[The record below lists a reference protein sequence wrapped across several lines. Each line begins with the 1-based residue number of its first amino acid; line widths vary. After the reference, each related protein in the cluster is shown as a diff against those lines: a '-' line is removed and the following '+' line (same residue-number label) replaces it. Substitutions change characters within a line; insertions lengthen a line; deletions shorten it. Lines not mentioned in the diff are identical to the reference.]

1 MGLFTGLLLLPLA
14 PVRGTMW
21 VAEQI
26 AEEAAR
32 QMDEGRTIRRQLA
45 EVELRYERGELTV
58 EELEEIED
66 ELLERLRLAGELD
79 AADWRR

>member
-1 MGLFTGLLLLPLA
+1 MGLFTGLLTLPLA
-14 PVRGTMW
+14 PIRGTMW
-21 VAEQI
+21 IAEQI

>member
-45 EVELRYERGELTV
+45 DVELRYERGELRV

>member
-14 PVRGTMW
+14 PVRGTVW
-21 VAEQI
+21 IAEQI

-45 EVELRYERGELTV
+45 EVELRYERGELTI

>member
-14 PVRGTMW
+14 PLRGTVW

-79 AADWRR
+79 ATDWRS

>member
-45 EVELRYERGELTV
+45 DVELRYERGELTV